1 MGVRYFALISGIVYV
16 LIGLFGFIPGM
27 VATPGT
33 GGPEVTVGA
42 GYGYLL
48 STFPVNILHNFVHIA
63 VGIWGIVSYRTYIQS
78 RTYSRGLAIFYGI
91 LAIMGLLPVLNTVF
105 GLIPIFGHDV
115 WLHALTA
122 LIAAYFGFK
131 APSPVDLRIHER
143 EMVAGPRRPWR
154 DRWWPRRHRL

>member
-16 LIGLFGFIPGM
+16 LLGLFGFIPGM

-33 GGPEVTVGA
+33 GGPEVLIKT

-48 STFPVNILHNFVHIA
+48 ELFAINVIHNIVHIA
-63 VGIWGIVSYRTYIQS
+63 VGVWGLISYRRYIRS
-78 RTYSRGLAIFYGI
+78 RSYARGLAVFYGV

-105 GLIPIFGHDV
+105 GIIPVFGHNV
-115 WLHALTA
+115 WLHAVTA

-131 APSPVDLRIHER
+131 APDAVTLREQER
-143 EMVAGPRRPWR
+143 SMASGRSRNR
-154 DRWWPRRHRL
+154 F

>member
-1 MGVRYFALISGIVYV
+1 MGVRYFALISGIIYI
-16 LIGLFGFIPGM
+16 LIGLFGFVPGM

-33 GGPEVTVGA
+33 GGPEVVVGA

-48 STFPVNILHNFVHIA
+48 STFPVNVLHNLVHLA
-63 VGIWGIVSYRTYIQS
+63 VGIWGVVAFRSYLQS

-105 GLIPIFGHDV
+105 GLIPIFGNDV
-115 WLHALTA
+115 LLHAITA

-131 APSPVDLRIHER
+131 TPSPAELRTHER
-143 EMVAGPRRPWR
+143 EVVGRSRSR
-154 DRWWPRRHRL
+154 F

>member
-63 VGIWGIVSYRTYIQS
+63 VGIWGIVSPTVAAW
-78 RTYSRGLAIFYGI
+78 LPNI
-91 LAIMGLLPVLNTVF
+91 LGLLAAT
-105 GLIPIFGHDV
+105 GLLV
-115 WLHALTA
+115 QTA
-122 LIAAYFGFK
+122 K
-131 APSPVDLRIHER
+131 
-143 EMVAGPRRPWR
+143 
-154 DRWWPRRHRL
+154 

>member
-1 MGVRYFALISGIVYV
+1 MGVRYFALISGIIYI
-16 LIGLFGFIPGM
+16 LIGLFGFVPGM

-33 GGPEVTVGA
+33 GGPEVAVGA

-48 STFPVNILHNFVHIA
+48 STFPVNVLHNLVHLA
-63 VGIWGIVSYRTYIQS
+63 VGIWGVVAFRSYLQS

-105 GLIPIFGHDV
+105 GLIPIFGNDV
-115 WLHALTA
+115 LLHAITA

-131 APSPVDLRIHER
+131 TPSPTELRTHER
-143 EMVAGPRRPWR
+143 EVVGRSRSR
-154 DRWWPRRHRL
+154 F